1 MKDNLKKIAEKLHD
15 NQNFIITGH
24 IDPDGDSVGS
34 VLALTRILKKQNK
47 NVRAYLDDRSLA
59 SFSFLKAEKDEIFDD
74 DFLNTNNLVVIA
86 LDSGTLDRAALKEQI
101 FKTAKLTIN
110 LDHHADNTH
119 FADIN
124 LVNSD
129 KAAVGEIIY
138 DLAKFINADLKDEK
152 IGDALAVAIISDTGA
167 LRYENTSSD
176 VLRILAEL
184 MDNGV
189 DIYRI
194 NKELF
199 GSYSYESLLLK
210 GLALSTLTLTKNG
223 KIAWLYVDQ
232 SMISEAG
239 SDYTEGLVN
248 YARDIK
254 GVEIGIFFSEEK
266 PKSTRVS
273 FRSNYYA
280 EVNKLAAEFNGG
292 GHARA
297 AGAEINRPLEIA
309 IYEVI
314 KAAGKY
320 V

>member
-1 MKDNLKKIAEKLHD
+1 MKDNLKKIVEKLHD

-24 IDPDGDSVGS
+24 VDPDGDSVGS

-47 NVRAYLDDRSLA
+47 NARAYLNGRSLA
-59 SFSFLKAEKDEIFDD
+59 SFSFLKAEKDELSGD
-74 DFLNTNNLVVIA
+74 DFLNTDDLVIIA
-86 LDSGTLDRAALKEQI
+86 LDSGTLDRVALKEKI
-101 FKTAKLTIN
+101 FEKAKLTIN
-110 LDHHADNTH
+110 IDHHADNTH

-124 LVNSD
+124 LVNPN

-138 DLAKFINADLKDEK
+138 DLATFIKADIKDTK
-152 IGDALAVAIISDTGA
+152 IGEALAAAIISDTGS

-184 MDNGV
+184 VDNKV

-210 GLALSTLTLTKNG
+210 GLALSTLTLNKDG
-223 KIAWLYVDQ
+223 KIAWLYVDH

-239 SDYTEGLVN
+239 TDYTEGLVN

-266 PKSTRVS
+266 PKSTKVS

-297 AGAEINRPLEIA
+297 SGAEINRPLEIA
-309 IYEVI
+309 INEVI
-314 KAAGKY
+314 KAAEKY

>member
-1 MKDNLKKIAEKLHD
+1 MKNKWKEIAEKVNE

-24 IDPDGDSVGS
+24 VDPDGDSVGS
-34 VLALTRILKKQNK
+34 VVALTRILRKKNK
-47 NVRAYLDDRSLA
+47 NARAFLNDKSLA
-59 SFSFLKAEKDEIFDD
+59 PFSFLEVEEKELFSD
-74 DFLNTNNLVVIA
+74 DFLNADNFTVIA
-86 LDSGTLDRAALKEQI
+86 LDSGTLDRVALKEKI
-101 FKTAKLTIN
+101 FKKADLTIN
-110 LDHHADNTH
+110 IDHHADNTN

-124 LVNSD
+124 FVNSE
-129 KAAVGEIIY
+129 KAAVGEMIY
-138 DLAKFINADLKDEK
+138 ELAEFINAEVKNTE
-152 IGDALAVAIISDTGA
+152 IGNALAAAIISDTGS

-176 VLRILAEL
+176 VLRILADL
-184 MDNGV
+184 VDSGV

-210 GLALSTLTLTKNG
+210 GLALSTLTLADNG
-223 KIAWLYVDQ
+223 KIAWLYVDH
-232 SMISEAG
+232 SMIAEAG
-239 SDYTEGLVN
+239 TDYTEGLVN

-254 GVEIGIFFSEEK
+254 GVEIGIFFSAEK
-266 PKSTRVS
+266 SKSTKVS

-297 AGAEINRPLEIA
+297 AGAEINSPLEIA
-309 IYEVI
+309 INKVI
-314 KAAGKY
+314 KAAEKY